1 MVYLHKERQAKFQ
14 GGCSGALVTD
24 GSSARHSGAERLCF
38 PVNSNK
44 WNLFLKETVY
54 SSVHNDINPSFPSD
68 LREYHWVRGENGQMT
83 GLSKVTLVT
92 IQLESGALYPSA
104 LKGHLPFKEKN
115 CYQETSSQYNTVHLW
130 PYFPFESFFHS
141 CCFSTGG
148 NTSISE
154 NMLVLV

>member
-1 MVYLHKERQAKFQ
+1 MVYLHRERQAKFQ

-24 GSSARHSGAERLCF
+24 GSGARHSGAERLCF

-44 WNLFLKETVY
+44 GNLFLKETVY

-92 IQLESGALYPSA
+92 IQLESGALYCSA
-104 LKGHLPFKEKN
+104 LKGHIPFKEKN
-115 CYQETSSQYNTVHLW
+115 CYQETSSQYKIVHLW
-130 PYFPFESFFHS
+130 PCFPSYS
-141 CCFSTGG
+141 IVFSSLLLY
-148 NTSISE
+148 NRR
-154 NMLVLV
+154 